1 MKRKIYLICYAVLQ
15 MLASVYTMFNANS
28 IAKESLKMIKD
39 AFKEMPA
46 EMQTMI
52 NEVYTLDSM
61 VSSVWMTA
69 IVALVLGAILLWLFV
84 RDRVPVK
91 KGLAITLT
99 VISMLL
105 GVNDIVTLLA
115 VVALVLIIGI
125 EKDKVVKK
133 EKKEIKKLRELKV
146 TGKDLLWVVVLV
158 LAYSTQFIVPL
169 FIENATLGI
178 IFEIL
183 YYVLIFVLVLY
194 IFGKRLKRDFKAFK
208 ENFGTYMGYIFKWWG
223 IMLGLSIVAAGIRL
237 LLGGDVETANQA
249 GLNSMPLWY
258 VGPLAM
264 IWAPFVEEGI
274 FRGGLRR
281 FVKNDKVF
289 IVLSALLFG
298 LLHTVGSETGL
309 YNIFI
314 QSLQYMVMGGVM
326 AHVYTKTNN
335 ICVNMG
341 VHCVQNTFGVVM
353 MFLMSIL

>member
-28 IAKESLKMIKD
+28 IAKESLKLIKD
-39 AFKEMPA
+39 VFKEMPA

-52 NEVYTLDSM
+52 NEVYTLDSV

-125 EKDKVVKK
+125 EKEKVVKK

-169 FIENATLGI
+169 FIENATLSI

-183 YYVLIFVLVLY
+183 YYVLIFALVLY

-237 LLGGDVETANQA
+237 LLGGDVETAN
-249 GLNSMPLWY
+249 
-258 VGPLAM
+258 
-264 IWAPFVEEGI
+264 
-274 FRGGLRR
+274 
-281 FVKNDKVF
+281 
-289 IVLSALLFG
+289 
-298 LLHTVGSETGL
+298 
-309 YNIFI
+309 
-314 QSLQYMVMGGVM
+314 
-326 AHVYTKTNN
+326 
-335 ICVNMG
+335 
-341 VHCVQNTFGVVM
+341 
-353 MFLMSIL
+353 

>member
-39 AFKEMPA
+39 VFKEMPA

-183 YYVLIFVLVLY
+183 YYVLIFALVLY
-194 IFGKRLKRDFKAFK
+194 IFGKRLNRDFKAFK

-289 IVLSALLFG
+289 VVLSALLFG
-298 LLHTVGSETGL
+298 LLHTIGSETGL

>member
-183 YYVLIFVLVLY
+183 YYVLIFALVLY

-289 IVLSALLFG
+289 VVLSALLFG
-298 LLHTVGSETGL
+298 LLHTIGSETGL

>member
-39 AFKEMPA
+39 VFKEMPA

-183 YYVLIFVLVLY
+183 YYVLIFALVLY

-289 IVLSALLFG
+289 VVLSALLFG
-298 LLHTVGSETGL
+298 LLHTVGSEAGL